1 MIDAIMNVLMI
12 RAGYT
17 RRAAKV
23 TAKQLFELK
32 HKDLKKAVAEWLRS
46 GTEQNVGEAP
56 YDTESLMRNHKLKY
70 PAAILFVDWYRTA
83 PEIAVESISHW
94 GGA

>member
-1 MIDAIMNVLMI
+1 MIEAIMNVLEI

-23 TAKQLFELK
+23 TATQLFGLK
-32 HKDLKKAVAEWLRS
+32 HKDLKQAVAEWLRS
-46 GTEQNVGEAP
+46 GTELNVGEAP
-56 YDTESLMRNHKLKY
+56 YDTDSLMRNHKLKY
-70 PAAILFVDWYRTA
+70 PAAILFVDWYRTDS
-83 PEIAVESISHW
+83 ETAVGSISHW